1 MFSSSDWQYLCVQ
14 LGELHQKGE
23 LSSQHVK
30 VLFTLLKEYTIWI
43 SCIAL
48 QCGAESLANCTSL
61 VVAPTSITRNT
72 WGHLVFV
79 DFWTK

>member
-30 VLFTLLKEYTIWI
+30 VLFTLLKENTIWI
-43 SCIAL
+43 SYKIIAL

-61 VVAPTSITRNT
+61 VVFPTSTTINT
-72 WGHLVFV
+72 WGH
-79 DFWTK
+79 